1 MLDTDLYFLEGVTP
15 PSLQHFESRRNRLA
29 QALIADGADAFIL
42 EPGYTFKYYANISQP
57 DWEPWEVCRVSN
69 IYANCY
75 KG

>member
-1 MLDTDLYFLEGVTP
+1 MLDTGLYFLEGVTP

-29 QALIADGADAFIL
+29 QALIADGADAFVL
-42 EPGYTFKYYANISQP
+42 EPGYAFKYYANISQP